1 MDFIN
6 FEFDPNSNFT
16 PSNETKNWGM
26 YTHKSKHTI
35 AGMTIPGFYQTTN
48 ITFHLLGFFFV
59 FILEGIA
66 IVWSHEEGSSI
77 AIILGLAIFDIFLAI
92 MAHRNHAN
100 ITIYRNLIIFTE
112 GTDKLKYEDK
122 LSSLINN
129 RNFYYFLI
137 IVSAMA
143 KFYFFFSIYM
153 FFDAVSL
160 LILFLYLL
168 VGILHISCTGY
179 AIFSL
184 IFLRKISVEHSKF
197 KKSSGKKHYYDVQS
211 PLNQPINLD
220 GIKSLREV
228 VVDRTHS
235 IIKREED
242 DKVNFYFKTNGVLND
257 RQLNIMISNQQ
268 TDTEKR
274 IIAVEGI
281 KQQYLILNGSGASTN
296 STEANNNVSNPENIS
311 NSENN
316 LNKN

>member
-1 MDFIN
+1 
-6 FEFDPNSNFT
+6 
-16 PSNETKNWGM
+16 
-26 YTHKSKHTI
+26 
-35 AGMTIPGFYQTTN
+35 
-48 ITFHLLGFFFV
+48 LG
-59 FILEGIA
+59 
-66 IVWSHEEGSSI
+66 
-77 AIILGLAIFDIFLAI
+77 
-92 MAHRNHAN
+92 
-100 ITIYRNLIIFTE
+100 
-112 GTDKLKYEDK
+112 
-122 LSSLINN
+122 
-129 RNFYYFLI
+129 
-137 IVSAMA
+137 
-143 KFYFFFSIYM
+143 
-153 FFDAVSL
+153 
-160 LILFLYLL
+160 
-168 VGILHISCTGY
+168 GILHISCTGY

-235 IIKREED
+235 IIKREEE
-242 DKVNFYFKTNGVLND
+242 DKGNFYFKTNGVLND

-296 STEANNNVSNPENIS
+296 STEANNNISNPENIS